1 MSQKPTRSK
10 NLPQPT
16 SNRST
21 YILGAAA
28 VVVIAIIVIGG
39 IIWQSNRNETRNEGY
54 GSVQNSDVKATVE
67 SSGAILL
74 GLPDAAKTIDLFEDP
89 MCPYCAQLEQ
99 QHGQE
104 ISQKIDEGDV
114 AVRYHL
120 MNFLDQLS
128 ASGDYSTR
136 AVAANLCVAE
146 TGDGRAFSAFHAELF
161 SPEGQPKERGSSDH
175 SNDDLATMAKD
186 ADASDDAV
194 TCIRDGKQVSA
205 AKSAGDASK
214 QALTD
219 LGGRGTPSVFVDGT
233 AIDTN
238 NSEWVANLQ

>member
-1 MSQKPTRSK
+1 MNDTPTRSK
-10 NLPQPT
+10 NLPQPK

-21 YILGAAA
+21 YLLGGLAI
-28 VVVIAIIVIGG
+28 VVIAIIVIGG
-39 IIWQSNRNETRNEGY
+39 VIWQSNRNETRNEGY
-54 GSVQNSDVKATVE
+54 GSVQNSDVKTTVE
-67 SSGAILL
+67 SSGAVVL
-74 GLPDAAKTIDLFEDP
+74 GLPNAAKTIDIFEDP

-104 ISQKIDEGDV
+104 VAQAVDEGKL

-136 AVAANLCVAE
+136 AVAATLCIADTGNGVAY
-146 TGDGRAFSAFHAELF
+146 SAFHSELF
-161 SPEGQPKERGSSDH
+161 SVEGQPKERGSSDH
-175 SNDDLATMAKD
+175 TNEDLATIANN
-186 ADASDDAV
+186 AGANEDAV
-194 TCIRDGKQVSA
+194 TCIREGKKVPDAQQ
-205 AKSAGDASK
+205 AGNASK

-233 AIDTN
+233 PIDTTN
-238 NSEWVANLQ
+238 AEWVANLL